1 MQFQLSF
8 FFIVYQELMASTNG
22 ILGHHTGF
30 THLLTQKNID
40 FILSNIQKNHSWPEE
55 IVGQIFLFMIGGEA
69 TNTMINGAINQ
80 DRLFSNG
87 RIEMFALMPK
97 YEYNV
102 SR

>member
-1 MQFQLSF
+1 
-8 FFIVYQELMASTNG
+8 MASTNG

-30 THLLTQKNID
+30 SYLSKETTTD

-55 IVGQIFLFMIGGEA
+55 IVGQIFQFMIGGEA
-69 TNTMINGAINQ
+69 TNTMINDAINQ

-97 YEYNV
+97 YEYDV